1 MAVYAT
7 LLNGLKK
14 GATTLSITTFSMTTL
29 SMTTLTISDSQ
40 HNNSLQLRWASH
52 LISYNAECSNAKS

>member
-40 HNNSLQLRWASH
+40 HNNSLQLR
-52 LISYNAECSNAKS
+52 